1 MSLEAKFNINNLTS
15 ALMKDNKNI
24 EVVFLKQIT
33 AYKCLSEKNQKFKI
47 QF

>member
-24 EVVFLKQIT
+24 EVVFFEADNSL
-33 AYKCLSEKNQKFKI
+33 
-47 QF
+47 